1 MRNIKARNQ
10 GLMLR
15 FSRNDRNQRFEW
27 NVDVWSTC
35 NDRQFFFSNQK
46 FALYTGLL
54 SPKGFRIKYS
64 ADADRD
70 SADSTD
76 SLGYVSAKLSSEL
89 YLAEYVKYIIYNIC
103 TICNI

>member
-1 MRNIKARNQ
+1 MTETS
-10 GLMLR
+10 GLNEM
-15 FSRNDRNQRFEW
+15 W
-27 NVDVWSTC
+27 TC
-35 NDRQFFFSNQK
+35 GAPVMIVNFFFSNQK

-76 SLGYVSAKLSSEL
+76 SLGYLSAKLSSEL